1 MGFTIETVVDTP
13 VPETLVTV
21 TTHTRTCSIPVI
33 TQPDVFDFTDAA
45 EALDWLRLEVLKTET
60 NITDTTFRAY
70 LDDLVT
76 PTKVIFECVWTPQLI
91 T

>member
-1 MGFTIETVVDTP
+1 MAFTIETVADTP

-21 TTHTRTCSIPVI
+21 TTHTRTCSIPIVQ
-33 TQPDVFDFTDAA
+33 QPDIYDFTDAV
-45 EALDWLRLEVLKTET
+45 EALDWMRVEVLKTET

-70 LDDLVT
+70 LDDLVN
-76 PTKVIFECVWTPQLI
+76 PTKVFFECEWTPQLI